1 MANLQFQTNS
11 PIEPEKLMSYI
22 TDFENYQKFFPH
34 QIKSIK
40 ILDRQDNEITTEETI
55 IFSTL
60 IKSAFT
66 QKSHH
71 KLVSDKELFTEIIE
85 GPAKGSMIKIVC
97 TKDDQGSQ
105 IKFDVDMIEYD
116 LDFHNQFYHSGYLID
131 TDIPEEKARQF
142 IKKHE
147 STFDTLSDEFI
158 KKINYF
164 KK

>member
-1 MANLQFQTNS
+1 MANWKFKLNS
-11 PIEPEKLMSYI
+11 PLEPEKLMSYI
-22 TDFENYQKFFPH
+22 TDFESYQKFFPH

-105 IKFDVDMIEYD
+105 IKFDVDLKLSLKAKFLKPLIKKLYKR
-116 LDFHNQFYHSGYLID
+116 YLIA
-131 TDIPEEKARQF
+131 IIYKIGAREYEK
-142 IKKHE
+142 
-147 STFDTLSDEFI
+147 
-158 KKINYF
+158 
-164 KK
+164 

>member
-11 PIEPEKLMSYI
+11 PVESEKLMSYI
-22 TDFENYQKFFPH
+22 TDFESYQKFFPH

-105 IKFDVDMIEYD
+105 IKFDVDLKLSLKAKFLKPLIKKLYKR
-116 LDFHNQFYHSGYLID
+116 YLIA
-131 TDIPEEKARQF
+131 IIYRIGA
-142 IKKHE
+142 
-147 STFDTLSDEFI
+147 
-158 KKINYF
+158 N
-164 KK
+164 